1 MYKSIIS
8 AVTAATILASA
19 STVAFAAS
27 DDGKGKR
34 GGKRGG
40 PNIER
45 MLEKLDTNKDGGI
58 TLEEVKAYQGTVFA
72 SVDANSDSSLTQEEF
87 DMIKEMRKAEREAA
101 REAKKAENGEQ
112 TTETAQSDDRDGK
125 KRKGKRGGKRG
136 EMRGMGFER
145 LDADNS
151 GAVSLEEF
159 TAHADKMF
167 DRMDRNDDGVI
178 NTDDVKRKRS

>member
-1 MYKSIIS
+1 
-8 AVTAATILASA
+8 
-19 STVAFAAS
+19 
-27 DDGKGKR
+27 
-34 GGKRGG
+34 
-40 PNIER
+40 
-45 MLEKLDTNKDGGI
+45 
-58 TLEEVKAYQGTVFA
+58 
-72 SVDANSDSSLTQEEF
+72 
-87 DMIKEMRKAEREAA
+87 MIKEMRKAE

-112 TTETAQSDDRDGK
+112 TTETAQSDDKDGK

>member
-1 MYKSIIS
+1 MNKSIIS
-8 AVTAATILASA
+8 TITAAAILASA

-27 DDGKGKR
+27 GDDNGKR

-58 TLEEVKAYQGTVFA
+58 TLEEVKAHQGTIFA

-87 DMIKEMRKAEREAA
+87 NMIKEMRKAE

-112 TTETAQSDDRDGK
+112 TTETAQSDDKDGK

>member
-1 MYKSIIS
+1 MKKSIIS
-8 AVTAATILASA
+8 TITAAAILASA

-27 DDGKGKR
+27 GDDNGKR
-34 GGKRGG
+34 GSKRGG

-58 TLEEVKAYQGTVFA
+58 TLEEVKAHQGTIFA
-72 SVDANSDSSLTQEEF
+72 SVDANSDNSLTQEEF
-87 DMIKEMRKAEREAA
+87 DMIKEMRKAERETA

-112 TTETAQSDDRDGK
+112 TTETAQSDDKDGK
-125 KRKGKRGGKRG
+125 KRKGKRG

-159 TAHADKMF
+159 TAHSDKMF

>member
-1 MYKSIIS
+1 MYNSIIS

-19 STVAFAAS
+19 STVAFAAN
-27 DDGKGKR
+27 DDGKR

-45 MLEKLDTNKDGGI
+45 MLERLDTNNDGGI

-87 DMIKEMRKAEREAA
+87 DMIKEMRKAEREA
-101 REAKKAENGEQ
+101 KKAENGEQ
-112 TTETAQSDDRDGK
+112 TTETAQSDDKDGK
-125 KRKGKRGGKRG
+125 KRKGKRGG
-136 EMRGMGFER
+136 MRGMGFDR

-151 GAVSLEEF
+151 VAVSLEEF
-159 TAHADKMF
+159 TAHADNLF

-178 NTDDVKRKRS
+178 NADDVKRKRS

>member
-19 STVAFAAS
+19 STVAFAAN
-27 DDGKGKR
+27 DDGKR

-45 MLEKLDTNKDGGI
+45 MLERLDTNNDGGI

-87 DMIKEMRKAEREAA
+87 DMIKEMRKAEREA
-101 REAKKAENGEQ
+101 KKAENDEQ
-112 TTETAQSDDRDGK
+112 TTETAHSDDKDGK

-136 EMRGMGFER
+136 EMRGMGFDR

-151 GAVSLEEF
+151 GTVSLEEF

-167 DRMDRNDDGVI
+167 DRMDRNDAGVI
-178 NTDDVKRKRS
+178 NADDVKRKRS